1 MLSLTRFFSKM
12 EDILQ
17 EEISFTIKMRFAQ
30 IQDNDSVLICDD
42 STFLQPLSFFIE
54 NSKDLDFIQLSEFV
68 KLDDIDI
75 EKPFFAVTKFTSTN
89 AVTKLKEF
97 YVYYYNQEV

>member
-1 MLSLTRFFSKM
+1 MLSLTRLFSKM

-30 IQDNDSVLICDD
+30 IQDNDSILICDD

-54 NSKDLDFIQLSEFV
+54 SSKDLDFIQLSEF